1 MSDRQ
6 DYIVHSEMERKY
18 CFTEAEF
25 LILAGSLEIRQMYGF
40 KPEEPV
46 RTDEREVYQQLF
58 KMTKKGFLEAS
69 EDGYLVIPEIREMFH
84 YIKEADSVITICAVD
99 ESFPEKC
106 IYPGEKTVVIESGG
120 LKGKYYKC
128 SYGTLGKIWEQ
139 LCESGILLAQNV
151 ADDMLYDGA
160 PVQSLLPEDV
170 RLMDLAKEPGAAGRA
185 GERERM
191 KECGIRTILEQ
202 RDITGVRPGKR
213 LFLVE
218 RPVYDEIF
226 VEDEKGMRFFHYSRQ
241 LLMELLSEW
250 VKGGDVS

>member
-6 DYIVHSEMERKY
+6 EYAMQSEMERRY
-18 CFTEAEF
+18 CFTEQEF

-58 KMTKKGFLEAS
+58 KMTKKGFLDAA

-99 ESFPEKC
+99 DSFPEKC
-106 IYPGEKTVVIESGG
+106 IYPGEKTVLMESGG
-120 LKGKYYKC
+120 MKGKYYKC
-128 SYGTLGKIWEQ
+128 SYGTIHKVWEQ
-139 LCESGILLAQNV
+139 LCESGVLLAQNV
-151 ADDMLYDGA
+151 ADDMLYDAA
-160 PVQSLLPEDV
+160 PVHPLLPEDV
-170 RLMDLAKEPGAAGRA
+170 RLMDLAEELGTVSGVD
-185 GERERM
+185 ERERM
-191 KECGIRTILEQ
+191 RECGIRTILEQ
-202 RDITGVRPGKR
+202 RDITDTRPRKR

-226 VEDEKGMRFFHYSRQ
+226 VEDENGMRIFHYSKQ
-241 LLMELLSEW
+241 LLMELLLEW
-250 VKGGDVS
+250 VKGGDVQ

>member
-6 DYIVHSEMERKY
+6 EYAMQSDMERRY
-18 CFTEAEF
+18 CFTEQEF

-84 YIKEADSVITICAVD
+84 YIKEADSVITIRAVD
-99 ESFPEKC
+99 DSFPEKC
-106 IYPGEKTVVIESGG
+106 IYPGEKTVMIESGG

-128 SYGTLGKIWEQ
+128 SYGTMCKVWEQ

-151 ADDMLYDGA
+151 TDDMLYDA
-160 PVQSLLPEDV
+160 VPVHPLLPEDV
-170 RLMDLAKEPGAAGRA
+170 RLMDLADRTSVMSVAD
-185 GERERM
+185 EREKM
-191 KECGIRTILEQ
+191 SECGIRTILEQ
-202 RDITGVRPGKR
+202 RNITGAQPMKR
-213 LFLVE
+213 IFLVE
-218 RPVYDEIF
+218 RPVYDEIL
-226 VEDEKGMRFFHYSRQ
+226 VQDEGGMRIFHYSKQ
-241 LLMELLSEW
+241 LLLELLSEW
-250 VKGGDVS
+250 VKGGYMQ

>member
-6 DYIVHSEMERKY
+6 EYAMQSEMERRY
-18 CFTEAEF
+18 CFTEQEF

-58 KMTKKGFLEAS
+58 KMTKKGFLEAA

-84 YIKEADSVITICAVD
+84 YIKEADSVITIRAVD
-99 ESFPEKC
+99 DSFPEKC
-106 IYPGEKTVVIESGG
+106 IYSGEKTVLMESGG

-128 SYGTLGKIWEQ
+128 SYGTILKVWEQ

-151 ADDMLYDGA
+151 GDDMLYDAA
-160 PVQSLLPEDV
+160 PVHPLLPEDV
-170 RLMDLAKEPGAAGRA
+170 RLMDLAEELGTVSGVD
-185 GERERM
+185 ERERM
-191 KECGIRTILEQ
+191 RECGIRTILEQ
-202 RDITGVRPGKR
+202 RDIADARPRKR

-226 VEDEKGMRFFHYSRQ
+226 VEDENGMRIFHYSKQ
-241 LLMELLSEW
+241 LLMELLLEW
-250 VKGGDVS
+250 VKGGDVQ